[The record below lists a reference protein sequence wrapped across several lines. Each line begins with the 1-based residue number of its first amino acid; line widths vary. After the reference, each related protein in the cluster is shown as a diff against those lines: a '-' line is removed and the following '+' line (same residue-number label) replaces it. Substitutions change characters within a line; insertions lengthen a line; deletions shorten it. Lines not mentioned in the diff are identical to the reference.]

1 MQIKLPIKSY
11 SGVDGSSLSPTRCA
25 QIVKIYEMLQ
35 SFGSKTISYID
46 IQEEAAKRNL
56 FGKTKAKNAIRTFFP
71 LLRKID
77 FVNYDG
83 EFAACDCFTDLGKQF
98 VIACRTIENV
108 TEETINR
115 QQIINRLE
123 DIKKNAQREGLI
135 NMLNN
140 VECQSH
146 NIRIAL
152 RLLKEFG
159 LIHWNEFLF
168 ALYLKEEGKSIEEA
182 IDEIKKDRQKIA
194 SIEFVN
200 EKSEAL
206 PNTCYSYLRSY
217 LEEAGLICKVSSEH
231 SKLLPEADLFYSQVN
246 I

>member
-1 MQIKLPIKSY
+1 MQIKLPIESY

-123 DIKKNAQREGLI
+123 DIKKK
-135 NMLNN
+135 
-140 VECQSH
+140 C
-146 NIRIAL
+146 
-152 RLLKEFG
+152 
-159 LIHWNEFLF
+159 
-168 ALYLKEEGKSIEEA
+168 
-182 IDEIKKDRQKIA
+182 
-194 SIEFVN
+194 
-200 EKSEAL
+200 
-206 PNTCYSYLRSY
+206 
-217 LEEAGLICKVSSEH
+217 
-231 SKLLPEADLFYSQVN
+231 SKRGAY
-246 I
+246 